1 MENVDQAQIL
11 KGARIY
17 IIRSIIAPILMAILY
32 FVSAGNFNNPRAW
45 VYYTLFFFLSV
56 IISWT
61 LYAKN
66 PELLFHRNRLKSD
79 AKGWDKFLMP
89 VAVLSGFHLQSIVM
103 GLDER
108 FGWSHGSSEFM
119 GIGIVLYLLSFLFST
134 WAMFVNQHF
143 EANVR
148 IQKDRDH
155 KVISKGPYKFIRHP
169 GYLAFILGS
178 VSAPLTIGSLF
189 GLLNAGFGSILIIV
203 RTAMEDHTLKNEL
216 AGYQE
221 YSSKV
226 KYRMIPAIW

>member
-32 FVSAGNFNNPRAW
+32 FGAAGNFNNPRAW
-45 VYYTLFFFLSV
+45 IYYALFFFLSV

-61 LYAKN
+61 LFVKN

-89 VAVLSGFHLQSIVM
+89 AAVLSGFHLQSIVM
-103 GLDER
+103 GLDAR
-108 FGWSHGSSEFM
+108 YGWSHIDLEFM
-119 GIGIVLYLLSFLFST
+119 GIGIGLYVLSFLFST

-169 GYLAFILGS
+169 GYFAFILGTVS
-178 VSAPLTIGSLF
+178 VPLILGSLF
-189 GLLNAGFGSILIIV
+189 GLVNAGFAIFLIIV

-216 AGYQE
+216 AGYPE

-226 KYRMIPAIW
+226 KYRIIPGIW